1 MSDLRFLSETV
12 THRNPLWVSQ
22 SAEKTKC
29 CERPLLGR
37 ALALFCGIL
46 ALPGLEQVLAGHL
59 VGGLK

>member
-12 THRNPLWVSQ
+12 THIPLVVCSRP
-22 SAEKTKC
+22 KKLC